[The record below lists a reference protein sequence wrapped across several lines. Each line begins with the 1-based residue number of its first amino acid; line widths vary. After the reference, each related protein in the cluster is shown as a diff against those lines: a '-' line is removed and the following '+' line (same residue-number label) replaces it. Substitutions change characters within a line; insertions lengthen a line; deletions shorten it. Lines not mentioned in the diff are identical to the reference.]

1 MARIVFMGT
10 PEFAVPTLE
19 ALIAHH
25 EVVAV
30 VTQPD
35 RRGGRGRRQL
45 AAPPVK
51 EAALAAGLTVL
62 QPPTLRNAAVVDQLR
77 QLAPEVV
84 VVAAFGQILRSNVL
98 AIPARGCLNVHA
110 SLLPRYRGASPITA
124 AILAGESETGVTIM
138 LMDRGM
144 DTGPVL
150 AQARAPITDQDTTG
164 SLTGKLAALGAELL
178 VETLPRWLGGE
189 IEPQPQD
196 EALATYCR
204 PVDKSEGCIAW
215 GLPAVQIAR
224 MVRAYDPWPGTFTGC
239 GGRMLKIVRA
249 RALPG
254 WRGDAEPGTVVEVSE
269 GIAVATGEGALLIEE
284 LQPAGKRAMACEAYI
299 CGQRDFVGSRLEAA

>member
-19 ALIAHH
+19 ALIARHD
-25 EVVAV
+25 VVAV

-35 RRGGRGRRQL
+35 RRGGRGRRRL
-45 AAPPVK
+45 VAPPVK

-62 QPPTLRNAAVVDQLR
+62 QPPTLRDAAAVERLR

-98 AIPARGCLNVHA
+98 AIPPRGSLNVHA
-110 SLLPRYRGASPITA
+110 SLLPKYRGASPIAA
-124 AILAGESETGVTIM
+124 AILEGEAETGVTIM
-138 LMDRGM
+138 LMDKGM
-144 DTGPVL
+144 DTGPIL
-150 AQARAPITDQDTTG
+150 AQARAPITEEDTTG
-164 SLTGKLAALGAELL
+164 SLTAKLAALGAELL
-178 VETLPRWLGGE
+178 LETLPRWLEGE
-189 IEPQPQD
+189 IEPQPQE
-196 EALATYCR
+196 EAGATYCR
-204 PVDKSEGCIAW
+204 PVDKSDGCIAW
-215 GLPAVQIAR
+215 DLPAIQIAR
-224 MVRAYDPWPGTFTGC
+224 MVRAYDPWPGTYTGC

-254 WRGDAEPGTVVEVSE
+254 WRDQAEPGTVVEVPE

-284 LQPAGKRAMACEAYI
+284 LQPAGKRAMACEAYV
-299 CGQRDFVGSRLEAA
+299 CGQRDFVGSRLEAV